1 MKLLIYGID
10 GGDLEIMKT
19 FEMPFVHKFIKENSD
34 IKLTEDLFNRGW
46 VEILTGKEGKDTRS
60 FYMSPVL
67 DGSHRFSTKF
77 AMKELESDS
86 EVVPLWKLAE
96 RKGVKYC
103 IMNVPTTTPVPKTIN
118 GIVIG
123 SLGGGLNKIDGIPE
137 ALVSD
142 KKSRRFLEEKN
153 YIVDIRIPND
163 DIAET
168 EELFRQL
175 NEMETIRTDCF
186 IELCKKNNTEFGF
199 LGNRGTTIVQY
210 LSRSA
215 IESYATLKR
224 MRKILQGSCEES
236 WLYQQLEDHY
246 TALDDCI
253 RRLYDELKPDHFII
267 TADHN
272 IVPHKYRASVAP
284 FLLKY
289 GWLHKNKSKYVLRQ
303 IKALIMKT
311 GIRLQ
316 VAKVTHKLAPSAMD
330 SLQEYDWNKSVAFGS
345 NYIAGIYI
353 NDKRRFGGPVDS
365 EADRKK
371 LITEIRHKFNDIP
384 SKERCGITAV
394 SYRDLHKNGKF
405 SDFLPDI
412 IFEGS
417 EGIFFDDMGEKF
429 VWLNKNYGLVPKEL
443 FKVKHAAFAGDKGKN
458 PICLISKQTEMF
470 VHESDRR
477 NLTLVYKIADRILA
491 HYFPDHKM

>member
-1 MKLLIYGID
+1 MKVLIYGID

-19 FEMPFVHKFIKENSD
+19 FEMPFVHKFIEENSN

-77 AMKELESDS
+77 AMKELENDP

-103 IMNVPTTTPVPKTIN
+103 IMNVPTTTPVPKTVN

-123 SLGGGLNKIDGIPE
+123 SLGGGLNKIDGI

-142 KKSRRFLEEKN
+142 KKTRRFLEEKN

-175 NEMETIRTDCF
+175 NEMEIIRTDCF

-210 LSRSA
+210 LSRST

-224 MRKILQGSCEES
+224 MRRILESCCEES
-236 WLYQQLEDHY
+236 WLYQLLEDHY
-246 TALDDCI
+246 KVLDDCT
-253 RRLYDELKPDHFII
+253 RRLYEELKPEHFII

-272 IVPHKYRASVAP
+272 TVPHKYRASVAP

-289 GWLHKNKSKYVLRQ
+289 GWLQINKIKYVLNK
-303 IKALIMKT
+303 IKTLIMKT
-311 GIRLQ
+311 GIRSQ
-316 VAKVTHKLAPSAMD
+316 VAKMAHKVSPPVRD

-345 NYIAGIYI
+345 SYIAGIYI
-353 NDKRRFGGPVDS
+353 NDKPRFGGPVDS
-365 EADRKK
+365 EAKRKK
-371 LITEIRHKFNDIP
+371 IITEICHKFNDRP
-384 SKERCGITAV
+384 SEEQCGMTAV
-394 SYRDLHKNGKF
+394 SYRGLHKDGKF
-405 SDFLPDI
+405 SDSLPDI

-417 EGIFFDDMGEKF
+417 EGIYFDKIGEKV
-429 VWLNKNYGLVPKEL
+429 VWPNRNYGSIPKDL
-443 FKVKHAAFAGDKGKN
+443 AISDVNAPFTGDKGKN